1 VKTIILIE
9 LFLFAKLV
17 KMLETK
23 GVFSIKKDA
32 NDRKNRLS
40 SVPKLPAITNKNEM
54 NHRLI
59 SFTYGFIQNHII
71 FFLKK
76 NCQVKASIKGS
87 DCHSFMIPSPA
98 H

>member
-1 VKTIILIE
+1 
-9 LFLFAKLV
+9 
-17 KMLETK
+17 MLETK
-23 GVFSIKKDA
+23 GVFSIKKAA
-32 NDRKNRLS
+32 NDRKNCLP
-40 SVPKLPAITNKNEM
+40 SVPKLSMSTNKNEM

-76 NCQVKASIKGS
+76 NCQVKASIKGRN
-87 DCHSFMIPSPA
+87 DHSFMIPSPA

>member
-1 VKTIILIE
+1 
-9 LFLFAKLV
+9 
-17 KMLETK
+17 MLETK
-23 GVFSIKKDA
+23 GVFSIKKAA
-32 NDRKNRLS
+32 NDRKNYLL

-59 SFTYGFIQNHII
+59 SFTYGFIQSHII

-76 NCQVKASIKGS
+76 NCQVKASIKGRN
-87 DCHSFMIPSPA
+87 DHCFMIPFPA

>member
-1 VKTIILIE
+1 
-9 LFLFAKLV
+9 
-17 KMLETK
+17 MLETK
-23 GVFSIKKDA
+23 GVFSIKKAA
-32 NDRKNRLS
+32 NDRNNYHP
-40 SVPKLPAITNKNEM
+40 SVPKLSMITNKNEM

-59 SFTYGFIQNHII
+59 SFTYGFIQSHII

>member
-1 VKTIILIE
+1 
-9 LFLFAKLV
+9 
-17 KMLETK
+17 MLETK
-23 GVFSIKKDA
+23 GVFAIKKDA

-40 SVPKLPAITNKNEM
+40 SVPKLSMSTNKNEM

-76 NCQVKASIKGS
+76 NCQVKTSIKGS
-87 DCHSFMIPSPA
+87 DCHSFMILSPA

>member
-1 VKTIILIE
+1 
-9 LFLFAKLV
+9 
-17 KMLETK
+17 MLETK
-23 GVFSIKKDA
+23 GVFSIKKAA
-32 NDRKNRLS
+32 NDRKKCLP
-40 SVPKLPAITNKNEM
+40 SVPKLSMITNKNEM

-76 NCQVKASIKGS
+76 NCQVKASLKGC
-87 DCHSFMIPSPA
+87 DCHYFMTPSPA

>member
-1 VKTIILIE
+1 
-9 LFLFAKLV
+9 
-17 KMLETK
+17 MLETK
-23 GVFSIKKDA
+23 RVFSIKKDA

-40 SVPKLPAITNKNEM
+40 SVPKLSMSTNKNEM

>member
-1 VKTIILIE
+1 
-9 LFLFAKLV
+9 
-17 KMLETK
+17 MLETK

-40 SVPKLPAITNKNEM
+40 SVPKLSMSTNKNEM

-59 SFTYGFIQNHII
+59 SFTYSFIQNHII

>member
-1 VKTIILIE
+1 
-9 LFLFAKLV
+9 
-17 KMLETK
+17 MLETK
-23 GVFSIKKDA
+23 GVFSIKNDA
-32 NDRKNRLS
+32 NNRKNCLS

-76 NCQVKASIKGS
+76 NCQVKASIKGCN
-87 DCHSFMIPSPA
+87 CHCFMIPFPA

>member
-1 VKTIILIE
+1 
-9 LFLFAKLV
+9 
-17 KMLETK
+17 MLETK
-23 GVFSIKKDA
+23 GVFSIKKAA
-32 NDRKNRLS
+32 NDRKNYLL

-59 SFTYGFIQNHII
+59 SFTYGFIQSHII

-76 NCQVKASIKGS
+76 DCQVKASIKGRN
-87 DCHSFMIPSPA
+87 DHSFMIPSPA

>member
-1 VKTIILIE
+1 
-9 LFLFAKLV
+9 
-17 KMLETK
+17 MLETK

-76 NCQVKASIKGS
+76 NCQVKASIKGCN
-87 DCHSFMIPSPA
+87 CHSFMIPFPA

>member
-1 VKTIILIE
+1 
-9 LFLFAKLV
+9 
-17 KMLETK
+17 MLETK
-23 GVFSIKKDA
+23 GVFAIKKDA

-40 SVPKLPAITNKNEM
+40 SVPKLSMSTNKNEM

-76 NCQVKASIKGS
+76 NCQVKASIKGC
-87 DCHSFMIPSPA
+87 DAHCFMIPFPA

>member
-1 VKTIILIE
+1 MKTIILIE
-9 LFLFAKLV
+9 LFLFAKIV

-23 GVFSIKKDA
+23 GVFSIKKAA
-32 NDRKNRLS
+32 NDRKNYLL

-76 NCQVKASIKGS
+76 NCQVKASIKGC
-87 DCHSFMIPSPA
+87 DAPYFMTPSPA

>member
-1 VKTIILIE
+1 
-9 LFLFAKLV
+9 
-17 KMLETK
+17 MLETK

-32 NDRKNRLS
+32 NDRKNCLL

-76 NCQVKASIKGS
+76 NCQVKASIKGRN
-87 DCHSFMIPSPA
+87 DHSFMIPSPA

>member
-1 VKTIILIE
+1 
-9 LFLFAKLV
+9 
-17 KMLETK
+17 MLETK
-23 GVFSIKKDA
+23 GVFSIKKAA
-32 NDRKNRLS
+32 NDRKNYLL

-76 NCQVKASIKGS
+76 NCQVKASIKG
-87 DCHSFMIPSPA
+87 CNAHCFMIPFPA

>member
-1 VKTIILIE
+1 
-9 LFLFAKLV
+9 
-17 KMLETK
+17 MLETK
-23 GVFSIKKDA
+23 GVFSIKKAA
-32 NDRKNRLS
+32 NDRKNYLL

-76 NCQVKASIKGS
+76 NCQVKASLKGRN
-87 DCHSFMIPSPA
+87 DHSFMIPSPA

>member
-1 VKTIILIE
+1 
-9 LFLFAKLV
+9 
-17 KMLETK
+17 MLETK
-23 GVFSIKKDA
+23 GVFSIKKAA
-32 NDRKNRLS
+32 NDRKNYLL

-76 NCQVKASIKGS
+76 NHQVKASIKGRN
-87 DCHSFMIPSPA
+87 DHSFMIPFPA

>member
-1 VKTIILIE
+1 
-9 LFLFAKLV
+9 
-17 KMLETK
+17 MLETK
-23 GVFSIKKDA
+23 GVFSIKKAA
-32 NDRKNRLS
+32 NDRKNYLL
-40 SVPKLPAITNKNEM
+40 SVPKLPSITNKNEM

-76 NCQVKASIKGS
+76 NYQVKASIKGC
-87 DCHSFMIPSPA
+87 DDHSFMIPSPA

>member
-1 VKTIILIE
+1 
-9 LFLFAKLV
+9 
-17 KMLETK
+17 MLETK
-23 GVFSIKKDA
+23 GVFSIKKAA
-32 NDRKNRLS
+32 NDRKNYLL

-59 SFTYGFIQNHII
+59 SFTYGFIQSHII

-76 NCQVKASIKGS
+76 NCQVKASIKGRN
-87 DCHSFMIPSPA
+87 DHSFMIPSPA

>member
-1 VKTIILIE
+1 
-9 LFLFAKLV
+9 
-17 KMLETK
+17 MLETK
-23 GVFSIKKDA
+23 GVFSIKKAA
-32 NDRKNRLS
+32 NDRKNYLL

-76 NCQVKASIKGS
+76 NYQVKASIKG
-87 DCHSFMIPSPA
+87 CNVHCFMIPSPA

>member
-23 GVFSIKKDA
+23 GVFSIKKAA
-32 NDRKNRLS
+32 NDRKNYLL

-54 NHRLI
+54 NR
-59 SFTYGFIQNHII
+59 
-71 FFLKK
+71 
-76 NCQVKASIKGS
+76 
-87 DCHSFMIPSPA
+87 
-98 H
+98 

>member
-1 VKTIILIE
+1 
-9 LFLFAKLV
+9 
-17 KMLETK
+17 MLETK
-23 GVFSIKKDA
+23 GVFSIKKAA
-32 NDRKNRLS
+32 NDRKNYLL
-40 SVPKLPAITNKNEM
+40 SVPKLSMITNKNEM

-76 NCQVKASIKGS
+76 NCQVKASIKGR
-87 DCHSFMIPSPA
+87 DYHCFMIPSPA

>member
-1 VKTIILIE
+1 
-9 LFLFAKLV
+9 
-17 KMLETK
+17 MLETK

-32 NDRKNRLS
+32 NNRKNCLS
-40 SVPKLPAITNKNEM
+40 SVPKLSMSTNKNEM

-76 NCQVKASIKGS
+76 NCQVKASIKGRN
-87 DCHSFMIPSPA
+87 DHSFMIPSPA

>member
-1 VKTIILIE
+1 
-9 LFLFAKLV
+9 
-17 KMLETK
+17 MLETK

-32 NDRKNRLS
+32 NDRKNYLL

-59 SFTYGFIQNHII
+59 SFTYGFIQSHII

-76 NCQVKASIKGS
+76 NCQVKASIKGRN
-87 DCHSFMIPSPA
+87 DHSFMIPSPV

>member
-1 VKTIILIE
+1 
-9 LFLFAKLV
+9 
-17 KMLETK
+17 MLETK
-23 GVFSIKKDA
+23 GVFSIKKAA
-32 NDRKNRLS
+32 NDRKNCHS

-76 NCQVKASIKGS
+76 NCQVKASIKGCN
-87 DCHSFMIPSPA
+87 CHCFMIPSPA

>member
-1 VKTIILIE
+1 
-9 LFLFAKLV
+9 
-17 KMLETK
+17 MLETK
-23 GVFSIKKDA
+23 GVFSIKKNA
-32 NDRKNRLS
+32 NNRKKYLL

-87 DCHSFMIPSPA
+87 DSHSFMIPSPA

>member
-1 VKTIILIE
+1 
-9 LFLFAKLV
+9 
-17 KMLETK
+17 MLETK
-23 GVFSIKKDA
+23 GVFSIKKAA
-32 NDRKNRLS
+32 NDRKNCLP
-40 SVPKLPAITNKNEM
+40 SVPKLSMSTNKNEM

-76 NCQVKASIKGS
+76 NCQVKASIRGS
-87 DCHSFMIPSPA
+87 DAHCFMIPSPA

>member
-1 VKTIILIE
+1 
-9 LFLFAKLV
+9 
-17 KMLETK
+17 MLETK

-40 SVPKLPAITNKNEM
+40 SVPKLSMNTNKNEM

-76 NCQVKASIKGS
+76 NCQVKASIRGRNA
-87 DCHSFMIPSPA
+87 HSFMIPSPA

>member
-1 VKTIILIE
+1 
-9 LFLFAKLV
+9 
-17 KMLETK
+17 MLETK
-23 GVFSIKKDA
+23 GVFSIKKAA
-32 NDRKNRLS
+32 NDRKNCLP
-40 SVPKLPAITNKNEM
+40 SVPKLSMSTNKNEM

-76 NCQVKASIKGS
+76 NCQVKASIKG
-87 DCHSFMIPSPA
+87 CNAHCFMIPSPA

>member
-1 VKTIILIE
+1 
-9 LFLFAKLV
+9 
-17 KMLETK
+17 MLETK

-32 NDRKNRLS
+32 NNRKNCLS
-40 SVPKLPAITNKNEM
+40 SVPKLSMSTNKNEM

-76 NCQVKASIKGS
+76 NCQVKASIKG
-87 DCHSFMIPSPA
+87 CNAHCFMIPSPA

>member
-9 LFLFAKLV
+9 FFLFAKLV

-32 NDRKNRLS
+32 NNRKNCLS

-87 DCHSFMIPSPA
+87 DCHSFMILSPA

>member
-1 VKTIILIE
+1 
-9 LFLFAKLV
+9 
-17 KMLETK
+17 MLETK

-40 SVPKLPAITNKNEM
+40 SVPKLSMSTNKNEM

-76 NCQVKASIKGS
+76 NCQVKASIKG
-87 DCHSFMIPSPA
+87 CNYHSFMIPSPA

>member
-9 LFLFAKLV
+9 FFLFAKIV

-40 SVPKLPAITNKNEM
+40 SVPKLSMSTNKNEM

-59 SFTYGFIQNHII
+59 SFTYGF
-71 FFLKK
+71 FSKSYYLLSKEEL
-76 NCQVKASIKGS
+76 
-87 DCHSFMIPSPA
+87 PS
-98 H
+98 

>member
-1 VKTIILIE
+1 
-9 LFLFAKLV
+9 
-17 KMLETK
+17 MLETK
-23 GVFSIKKDA
+23 GVFSIKKNA
-32 NDRKNRLS
+32 NNRKNCLS
-40 SVPKLPAITNKNEM
+40 SVPKLSMSTNKNEM

-87 DCHSFMIPSPA
+87 DCHCFMIPSPA

>member
-1 VKTIILIE
+1 
-9 LFLFAKLV
+9 
-17 KMLETK
+17 MLETK
-23 GVFSIKKDA
+23 GVFSIKKAA
-32 NDRKNRLS
+32 NDRKNYLL
-40 SVPKLPAITNKNEM
+40 SVPKLPSITNKNEM

-76 NCQVKASIKGS
+76 NCQVKASIKGC
-87 DCHSFMIPSPA
+87 DDHSFMIPSPA